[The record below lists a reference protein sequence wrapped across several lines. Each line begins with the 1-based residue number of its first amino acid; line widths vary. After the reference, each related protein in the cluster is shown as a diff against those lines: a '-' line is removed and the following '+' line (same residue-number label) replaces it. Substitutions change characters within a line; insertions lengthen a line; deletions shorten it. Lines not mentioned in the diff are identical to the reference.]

1 MEFLRDVA
9 AWYTDPDQWTGR
21 GTLPEIVGG
30 TLGLA
35 GASILVAVLLAMPL
49 GLYIGHTGRGA
60 QAAVAIANIG
70 RAVPSLGWMGI
81 AYPIT
86 TALFAR
92 AGHGFMPAIIA
103 LVALGIPPIVVNTYA
118 GLREV
123 DPDLREAGRG
133 VGMTELQLLRRVEV
147 PVALP
152 VIMAGIRS
160 SAVAIVA
167 TTPLMSLVGADTL
180 GDYILSGLDLS
191 DEVQV
196 FAAALLVVVAALL
209 TELGF
214 ALLERR
220 ATSPGLRRPGAD
232 RSLPGGGSD
241 VPLGPQ
247 PASG

>member
-1 MEFLRDVA
+1 MEFLGKVA
-9 AWYTDPDQWTGR
+9 AWYVDPAQWTGR
-21 GTLPEIVGG
+21 DTLPELLGG
-30 TLGLA
+30 T
-35 GASILVAVLLAMPL
+35 ILVAALSLAVALLIAMPI

-92 AGHGFMPAIIA
+92 AGNGLMPAMIA
-103 LVALGIPPIVVNTYA
+103 LAALGIPPIVTNTFA

-123 DPDLREAGRG
+123 DPELREAGRG
-133 VGMTELQLLRRVEV
+133 VGMTERQLLWRVEV

-152 VIMAGIRS
+152 VIMAGVRS

-180 GDYILSGLDLS
+180 GDYIIAGLNVS
-191 DEVQV
+191 DEVEM
-196 FAAALLVVVAALL
+196 FAAALLVVVAAVA
-209 TELGF
+209 TELLF
-214 ALLERR
+214 AWLERR
-220 ATSPGLRRPGAD
+220 ATSPGL
-232 RSLPGGGSD
+232 GGGARD
-241 VPLGPQ
+241 RMTGAPLQ
-247 PASG
+247 PRPAASEG

>member
-1 MEFLRDVA
+1 MEFLAEVA
-9 AWYTDPDQWTGR
+9 AWFTAPEQWTGR
-21 GTLPEIVGG
+21 DTLAELIGG
-30 TLGLA
+30 HLGLSA
-35 GASILVAVLLAMPL
+35 ASLLVAVLIAVPV

-60 QAAVAIANIG
+60 QVAVAIANIG

-86 TALFAR
+86 TGLFAR
-92 AGHGFMPAIIA
+92 AGSGFLPALIA
-103 LVALGIPPIVVNTYA
+103 LVALGIPPIVTNTYA

-180 GDYILSGLDLS
+180 GQYILAGLDLS

-209 TELGF
+209 TELLF
-214 ALLERR
+214 AALERR
-220 ATSPGLRRPGAD
+220 VTSPGIRRQGRE
-232 RSLPGGGSD
+232 RSAPSGQ
-241 VPLGPQ
+241 VPLGTGIE
-247 PASG
+247 PA

>member
-9 AWYTDPDQWTGR
+9 AWYVDPHQWTGR
-21 GTLPEIVGG
+21 NALPDLLGG
-30 TLGLA
+30 TL
-35 GASILVAVLLAMPL
+35 LLAAASLVLALAIAMPI

-92 AGHGFMPAIIA
+92 AGNGLMPAIIA
-103 LVALGIPPIVVNTYA
+103 LAALGIPPIVTNTYA

-133 VGMTELQLLRRVEV
+133 VGMTETQLLRRVQV

-180 GDYILSGLDLS
+180 GDYIISGLNLS
-191 DEVQV
+191 DEVEV
-196 FAAALLVVVAALL
+196 FAAALLVVAAALA
-209 TELGF
+209 TEFLF
-214 ALLERR
+214 AWLERR
-220 ATSPGLRRPGAD
+220 ATSPGLGGRARDPAMG
-232 RSLPGGGSD
+232 LPR
-241 VPLGPQ
+241 GPQ
-247 PASG
+247 PAASES

>member
-1 MEFLRDVA
+1 MDFLREVA
-9 AWYTDPDQWTGR
+9 AWYVDPQQWSGR
-21 GTLPEIVGG
+21 NALPDLVGG
-30 TLGLA
+30 TL
-35 GASILVAVLLAMPL
+35 LLAAVSLLAALAIAMPI

-60 QAAVAIANIG
+60 QAAVAMANIG

-92 AGHGFMPAIIA
+92 AGNGLMPAVIA
-103 LVALGIPPIVVNTYA
+103 LAALGIPPIVTNTYA

-123 DPDLREAGRG
+123 DEDLREAGRG
-133 VGMTELQLLRRVEV
+133 VGMTEGQVLGRVEV

-167 TTPLMSLVGADTL
+167 TTPLMSFVGANTL
-180 GDYILSGLDLS
+180 GNYIISGLNLS
-191 DEVQV
+191 DEVEV
-196 FAAALLVVVAALL
+196 FAAALLVVVAALA

-214 ALLERR
+214 AWLERGV
-220 ATSPGLRRPGAD
+220 TSPGVSGRTPDEAVPGQMRP
-232 RSLPGGGSD
+232 LPSR
-241 VPLGPQ
+241 PE
-247 PASG
+247 A

>member
-1 MEFLRDVA
+1 MDFLGQVA
-9 AWYTDPDQWTGR
+9 AWYTDPAQWSGR
-21 GTLPEIVGG
+21 DTLPELVVA
-30 TLGLA
+30 TLVLA
-35 GASILVAVLLAMPL
+35 AISLAIALLIALPV

-86 TALFAR
+86 TGLFAR
-92 AGHGFMPAIIA
+92 AGNGLMPAVIA
-103 LVALGIPPIVVNTYA
+103 LAALGIPPIVTNAYA

-133 VGMTELQLLRRVEV
+133 VGMTEMQLLSRVEV

-152 VIMAGIRS
+152 VIMAGVRS

-180 GDYILSGLDLS
+180 GDYIISGLNLS
-191 DEVQV
+191 DEVQM
-196 FAAALLVVVAALL
+196 FAAALLVVVAALA
-209 TELGF
+209 TELLF
-214 ALLERR
+214 AWLERR
-220 ATSPGLRRPGAD
+220 TTSPGISGRGVGRGMDRAGRPGRLAAE
-232 RSLPGGGSD
+232 G
-241 VPLGPQ
+241 
-247 PASG
+247 

>member
-9 AWYTDPDQWTGR
+9 AWYVDPHQWGGR
-21 GTLPEIVGG
+21 NALPDLVGG
-30 TLGLA
+30 TL
-35 GASILVAVLLAMPL
+35 LLAAASLAVALLIAMPI

-86 TALFAR
+86 TGLFAR
-92 AGHGFMPAIIA
+92 AGSGLMPAIIA
-103 LVALGIPPIVVNTYA
+103 LAALGIPPIVTNTYA

-133 VGMTELQLLRRVEV
+133 VGMTEGQLLRRVEV

-180 GDYILSGLDLS
+180 GDYIISGLNLS
-191 DEVQV
+191 DEVEV
-196 FAAALLVVVAALL
+196 FAAALLVIVAALS
-209 TELGF
+209 TELLF
-214 ALLERR
+214 AWLERR
-220 ATSPGLRRPGAD
+220 ATSPGLGRDAGEIIGGRPLDAQAI
-232 RSLPGGGSD
+232 GSE
-241 VPLGPQ
+241 G
-247 PASG
+247 

>member
-1 MEFLRDVA
+1 MDFLRDVA
-9 AWYTDPDQWTGR
+9 AWYTSPDQWTGR
-21 GTLPEIVGG
+21 DTLPEIIGG
-30 TLGLA
+30 HLA
-35 GASILVAVLLAMPL
+35 LSAASLLVALLIALPV

-70 RAVPSLGWMGI
+70 RAVPSLGWMGL

-86 TALFAR
+86 TGLFAR
-92 AGHGFMPAIIA
+92 AGSGFLPALIA
-103 LVALGIPPIVVNTYA
+103 LVALGIPPIVTNVYA

-133 VGMTELQLLRRVEV
+133 VGMTEMQLLRRVEV

-180 GDYILSGLDLS
+180 GQYILSGLELS

-209 TELGF
+209 TEFGF

-220 ATSPGLRRPGAD
+220 ATSPGLRRPQAGRPSGGAAGP
-232 RSLPGGGSD
+232 L
-241 VPLGPQ
+241 PLGPE
-247 PASG
+247 PA

>member
-9 AWYTDPDQWTGR
+9 AWFVDPHQWTGR
-21 GTLPEIVGG
+21 DTLPDLVGG
-30 TLGLA
+30 TL
-35 GASILVAVLLAMPL
+35 LLAAVSLAVALLIAMPI

-92 AGHGFMPAIIA
+92 AGSGLLPAVIA
-103 LVALGIPPIVVNTYA
+103 LVALGIPPIVTNTYA

-123 DPDLREAGRG
+123 DEDLREAGRG
-133 VGMTELQLLRRVEV
+133 VGMTEGQLLRRVEV

-180 GDYILSGLDLS
+180 GSYIIAGLNLS

-196 FAAALLVVVAALL
+196 FAAALLVIVAALA
-209 TELGF
+209 TEFLF
-214 ALLERR
+214 AGLERL
-220 ATSPGLRRPGAD
+220 ATSPGLRR
-232 RSLPGGGSD
+232 SGGD
-241 VPLGPQ
+241 DTLGPSLSAR
-247 PASG
+247 PAASEG

>member
-1 MEFLRDVA
+1 MEFLREVA
-9 AWYTDPDQWTGR
+9 AWYVDPGQWTGR
-21 GTLPEIVGG
+21 DTLPELVGG
-30 TLGLA
+30 TL
-35 GASILVAVLLAMPL
+35 LLAAISLVVALLIAMPI

-60 QAAVAIANIG
+60 QGAVAIANIG

-92 AGHGFMPAIIA
+92 AGNGLMPAVIA
-103 LVALGIPPIVVNTYA
+103 LAALGIPPIVTNTYA

-123 DPDLREAGRG
+123 DPELREAGRG
-133 VGMTELQLLRRVEV
+133 VGMTEVQLLGRVEV

-152 VIMAGIRS
+152 VIMAGVRS

-180 GDYILSGLDLS
+180 GDYIISGLNLS
-191 DEVQV
+191 DEVQM
-196 FAAALLVVVAALL
+196 FAAALLVVVAALA
-209 TELGF
+209 TELLF

-220 ATSPGLRRPGAD
+220 ATSPGLGRGARDVTGSGPLQPRSAGAD
-232 RSLPGGGSD
+232 
-241 VPLGPQ
+241 
-247 PASG
+247 A

>member
-1 MEFLRDVA
+1 MEFLQHVA
-9 AWYTDPDQWTGR
+9 AWFVDPHQWTGR
-21 GTLPEIVGG
+21 DTLPDLVGG
-30 TLGLA
+30 TL
-35 GASILVAVLLAMPL
+35 LLAAISLAIALLIAMPI

-60 QAAVAIANIG
+60 QASVAIANIG

-92 AGHGFMPAIIA
+92 AGSGLMPAVIA
-103 LVALGIPPIVVNTYA
+103 LVALGIPPIVTNTYA

-123 DPDLREAGRG
+123 DADLREAGRG
-133 VGMTELQLLRRVEV
+133 VGMTEGQLLRRVEV

-167 TTPLMSLVGADTL
+167 TTPLMSLVGASTL
-180 GDYILSGLDLS
+180 GDYIISGLNLS

-196 FAAALLVVVAALL
+196 FAAALLVIAAALA
-209 TELGF
+209 TEFLF
-214 ALLERR
+214 AWLERL
-220 ATSPGLRRPGAD
+220 ATSPGLRRGTERTSGP
-232 RSLPGGGSD
+232 
-241 VPLGPQ
+241 PLTAR
-247 PASG
+247 PAASES

>member
-1 MEFLRDVA
+1 MDFLGQVA
-9 AWYTDPDQWTGR
+9 AWYTDPAQWSGR
-21 GTLPEIVGG
+21 DTLPELVVA
-30 TLGLA
+30 TLVLA
-35 GASILVAVLLAMPL
+35 AISLAIALLIALPV

-86 TALFAR
+86 TGLFAR
-92 AGHGFMPAIIA
+92 AGNGLMPAVIA
-103 LVALGIPPIVVNTYA
+103 LAALGIPPIVTNAYA

-133 VGMTELQLLRRVEV
+133 VGMTEMQLLGRVEV

-152 VIMAGIRS
+152 VIMAGVRS

-180 GDYILSGLDLS
+180 GDYIISGLNLS
-191 DEVQV
+191 DEVQM
-196 FAAALLVVVAALL
+196 FAAALLVVVAALA
-209 TELGF
+209 TELLF
-214 ALLERR
+214 AWLERR
-220 ATSPGLRRPGAD
+220 TTSPGILGRGVDRGTDDAGRPGRLAAE
-232 RSLPGGGSD
+232 G
-241 VPLGPQ
+241 
-247 PASG
+247 

>member
-1 MEFLRDVA
+1 MDFVRDVA
-9 AWYTDPDQWTGR
+9 AWYVDPQQWTAR
-21 GTLPEIVGG
+21 ESLPDLVWGTVM
-30 TLGLA
+30 LA
-35 GASILVAVLLAMPL
+35 AVSLAIALLVAMPI

-86 TALFAR
+86 TGLFAR
-92 AGHGFMPAIIA
+92 AGHGLLPAVIA
-103 LVALGIPPIVVNTYA
+103 LAALGIPPIVTNVYA

-123 DPDLREAGRG
+123 DPELREAGRG
-133 VGMTELQLLRRVEV
+133 VGMTAAQLLGRVEV

-180 GDYILSGLDLS
+180 GDYIIAGLNVS

-196 FAAALLVVVAALL
+196 FAAALLVVVAALG
-209 TELGF
+209 TEVLF
-214 ALLERR
+214 AWLERR
-220 ATSPGLRRPGAD
+220 ATSPGLSRRSETPTRGLQP
-232 RSLPGGGSD
+232 LPSA
-241 VPLGPQ
+241 PE
-247 PASG
+247 S

>member
-9 AWYTDPDQWTGR
+9 AWYVDPNQWTGR
-21 GTLPEIVGG
+21 DTLPDLVGG
-30 TLGLA
+30 TL
-35 GASILVAVLLAMPL
+35 LLALISLAIALLIAMPI

-92 AGHGFMPAIIA
+92 AGHGLMPAVIA
-103 LVALGIPPIVVNTYA
+103 LVALGIPPIVTNTYA

-123 DPDLREAGRG
+123 DADLREAGRG
-133 VGMTELQLLRRVEV
+133 VGMTEGQLLRRVEV

-167 TTPLMSLVGADTL
+167 TTPLMSLVGADTV
-180 GDYILSGLDLS
+180 GDYIISGLNLS
-191 DEVQV
+191 DEVEV
-196 FAAALLVVVAALL
+196 FAAALLVIVAAMA
-209 TELGF
+209 TEFLF
-214 ALLERR
+214 AWLERV
-220 ATSPGLRRPGAD
+220 ATSPGLGRSGGDVTTGPPLSARPA
-232 RSLPGGGSD
+232 
-241 VPLGPQ
+241 
-247 PASG
+247 ASGG